1 MTELELKNWRKELKS
16 YKLKSDNMLSLTEEL
31 EKCSKESSEESVTQ
45 VYGIWCDVKEKN
57 GKEIYDWV
65 YDTFMDLTRHFQ
77 SRSELLQD
85 IESNAYLHDSFS
97 SEVYFEIKE
106 EVEEL
111 KKLIEGN
118 LNLLLVF
125 ERRIEY

>member
-1 MTELELKNWRKELKS
+1 MKEKGV
-16 YKLKSDNMLSLTEEL
+16 DTGGR
-31 EKCSKESSEESVTQ
+31 VTQ
-45 VYGIWCDVKEKN
+45 VYGIWCDVKERD
-57 GKEIYDWV
+57 GREAYDWN
-65 YDTFMDLTRHFQ
+65 YNTFMDLTRYFQ

-85 IESNAYLHDSFS
+85 IESNAYLFDSFP
-97 SEVYFEIKE
+97 SEAYFEIKE

-118 LNLLLVF
+118 FNLLLVF

>member
-1 MTELELKNWRKELKS
+1 
-16 YKLKSDNMLSLTEEL
+16 MLSVKEEL
-31 EKCSKESSEESVTQ
+31 EIIQQQSSEGNITQ

-57 GKEIYDWV
+57 GKETYDWV
-65 YDTFMDLTRHFQ
+65 YDTFMDLTRHFK

-85 IESNAYLHDSFS
+85 IESNAYLYDSFS

-118 LNLLLVF
+118 LNLLLIF